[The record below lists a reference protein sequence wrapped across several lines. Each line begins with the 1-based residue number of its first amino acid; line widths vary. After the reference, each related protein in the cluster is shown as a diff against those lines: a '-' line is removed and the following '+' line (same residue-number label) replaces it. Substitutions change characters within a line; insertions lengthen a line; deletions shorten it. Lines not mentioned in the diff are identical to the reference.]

1 MRQGEGYGGAF
12 DEVRLPKIGYDP
24 EKVKREV
31 VAMGGLNWSDKLQDG
46 DLRDALNL
54 SFRRWPYL
62 TTRKG
67 RKQMGTYSGVT
78 ALTAHGK
85 LAAVRGTDLLLDGKK
100 VGTVKAGE
108 KRFAVVN
115 TKLVIW
121 PDMVYLDLEDNRV
134 KPMGAKVTL
143 PKRACT
149 FTEKTIEVRDR
160 AVVELERSEM
170 CSEEHP
176 TWKEDKF
183 TTDRL
188 WDFPRV
194 KRAKGVTMTAAGVM
208 TFTGVEEIKFE
219 NLQNGDIALM
229 NNFREINANWGDGYA
244 TASKNTFAV
253 IRARNLYWDY
263 VTDGYH
269 ESRAYEIYEKLPDIP
284 SLLGSFKNGDAIAI
298 TGAGRFDKEAAVIEE
313 VTETGIRFT
322 AGLFEKDLMESVAGE
337 TTEEGEP
344 LPPPKSVA
352 VETAVTLERKVPPLE
367 FICESQNRLWG
378 CEGHTIWCS
387 ALGDPTN
394 FYVNKGASTDSF
406 SVAVGTDGAFTGCV
420 GYSEGVL
427 FWKEDC
433 LHKALGSYP
442 ANYEVHTYGVPGVK
456 AGCDRSQ
463 VIISDILYYLGER
476 GVYAYG
482 GGTPRLLS
490 GGFGERR
497 LTGGVAGS
505 DGEKYYLSAK
515 EGGKSHLLV
524 YDPGKGLW
532 LREDDTAV
540 RDFARLGNALY
551 FADGAGKVWLVDGGG
566 GEPQQEWMAQ
576 FAPLYETVAGRK
588 RYSRLL
594 LRLELPAGSW
604 VTAETR
610 CDDGPWMECGTV
622 AGKANDVIPMRI
634 PFNRCDKLELRLK
647 GKGPCGV
654 LSVMRE
660 FTLGSER

>member
-115 TKLVIW
+115 TKLVLW
-121 PDMVYLDLEDNRV
+121 PDMVYLDLEDNKV

-143 PKRACT
+143 SPRSVTITDNGISADT
-149 FTEKTIEVRDR
+149 HPLVLPDESHKTDG
-160 AVVELERSEM
+160 
-170 CSEEHP
+170 EEDP
-176 TWKEDKF
+176 TWWIARWEGERDGDYPIF
-183 TTDRL
+183 RTFDSVSR
-188 WDFPRV
+188 
-194 KRAKGVTMTAAGVM
+194 TAEGWVRE
-208 TFTGVEEIKFE
+208 G
-219 NLQNGDIALM
+219 
-229 NNFREINANWGDGYA
+229 FREVTPGSGQMGDFLELAQATMEPNNRWGRDGYLQAHPSRYAKVMGRDVSTRTA
-244 TASKNTFAV
+244 TLWYQV
-253 IRARNLYWDY
+253 
-263 VTDGYH
+263 
-269 ESRAYEIYEKLPDIP
+269 YECPIQNEDLTAH
-284 SLLGSFKNGDAIAI
+284 FKKGDAVTI

-322 AGLFEKDLMESVAGE
+322 DGLFTEDLAASVAGE

-551 FADGAGKVWLVDGGG
+551 FADGAGKVWLIDGGG

-604 VTAETR
+604 VMAETR

-647 GKGPCGV
+647 GEGPCGV